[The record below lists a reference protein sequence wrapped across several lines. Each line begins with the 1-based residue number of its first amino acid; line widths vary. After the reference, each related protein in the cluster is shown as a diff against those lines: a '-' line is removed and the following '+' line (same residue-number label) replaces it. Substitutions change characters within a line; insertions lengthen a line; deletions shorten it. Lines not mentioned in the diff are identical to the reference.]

1 LVSMNLYVVLKNI
14 QTITCEWTSDKLY
27 VEADETFW
35 ELCARGCVGRCARV
49 VDHVRTRDE
58 AASYNASEL

>member
-1 LVSMNLYVVLKNI
+1 MVSMNLYVMRNYI
-14 QTITCEWTSDKLY
+14 QTHTYEWTLDKLY
-27 VEADETFW
+27 AEADETFW
-35 ELCARGCVGRCARV
+35 ELCAVERCARVV